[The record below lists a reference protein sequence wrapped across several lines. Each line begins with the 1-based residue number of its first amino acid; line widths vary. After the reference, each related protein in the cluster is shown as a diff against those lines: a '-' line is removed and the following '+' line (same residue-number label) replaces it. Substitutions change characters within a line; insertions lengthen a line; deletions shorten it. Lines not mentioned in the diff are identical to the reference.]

1 MADQTATVPLRTLPT
16 RPPAFRFV
24 LNLRTVHQAHAQLRP
39 TPLASMHFLGPFTS
53 FFWGGRRN
61 LLAILVAVG
70 IVRLVAFEFVPGVGR
85 GLNGYSE
92 SLQVESR

>member
-1 MADQTATVPLRTLPT
+1 
-16 RPPAFRFV
+16 
-24 LNLRTVHQAHAQLRP
+24 
-39 TPLASMHFLGPFTS
+39 MHFLGPFTS